1 MRSCHGVPVMH
12 SGVLG
17 SACCRFSKRSNSIT
31 TATRVQRL
39 HVSAK
44 AQTPAA
50 SALYHSMPLPV
61 VTSSVLPGP
70 ETQNQV
76 LMAQHGDPCVHRHH
90 TMLVVCWTNGKKRA
104 KRAGCG
110 HGPNSR
116 TCHRLAK
123 EYRPGCHTQCNGP
136 SPASLATPEA
146 SHCHDSALA

>member
-1 MRSCHGVPVMH
+1 MH

-17 SACCRFSKRSNSIT
+17 SAYSRTCKRSNSIT

-44 AQTPAA
+44 AHTQAA
-50 SALYHSMPLPV
+50 SALHHSMPLPV

-76 LMAQHGDPCVHRHH
+76 LMAQHGDPCVRRHF
-90 TMLVVCWTNGKKRA
+90 TMLVVCWTNGKKIA
-104 KRAGCG
+104 ERAGCG
-110 HGPNSR
+110 HSPNSR

-123 EYRPGCHTQCNGP
+123 EYRPVCHTQCNESALTKP
-136 SPASLATPEA
+136 RPASSASPEA
-146 SHCHDSALA
+146 GHRHDSALA